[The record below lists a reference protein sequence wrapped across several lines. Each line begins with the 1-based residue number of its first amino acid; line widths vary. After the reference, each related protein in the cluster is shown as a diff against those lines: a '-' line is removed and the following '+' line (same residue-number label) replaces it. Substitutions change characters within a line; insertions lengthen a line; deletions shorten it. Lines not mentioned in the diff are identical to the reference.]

1 MIGRDGDG
9 LEGHAWLKH
18 REVGEAVGEFFFGA
32 EKNPFRGNEVL
43 LPKNWDDLA
52 ADDRISETEPA
63 EAET

>member
-1 MIGRDGDG
+1 M
-9 LEGHAWLKH
+9 EVTKCLKPLVRRPHDH
-18 REVGEAVGEFFFGA
+18 RRAIGEFFFGA
-32 EKNPFRGNEVL
+32 EKNPFRRNEVL